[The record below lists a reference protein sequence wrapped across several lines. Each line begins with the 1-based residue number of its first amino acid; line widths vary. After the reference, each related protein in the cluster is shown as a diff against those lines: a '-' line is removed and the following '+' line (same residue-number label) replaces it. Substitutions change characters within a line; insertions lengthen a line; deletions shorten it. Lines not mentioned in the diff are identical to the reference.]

1 MIVFLNNQFVEE
13 SKATLGITDLSIQ
26 RGYGAFDFFRTS
38 NFIPLFLDDYLNRF
52 FNSAYTLHLQPLHSK
67 EELKKIIGE
76 MINLNKIP
84 DAGFKMILTGGYSC
98 DGYELSSPNF
108 IIIQQPLQMSD
119 KEKFDKGIN
128 IILHEYMRDLPQAK
142 SINYLVGIY
151 LQQKV
156 KQQKADDVLYYKDNC
171 VLEFPRSN
179 VFMVTKDRT
188 VVTPAENV
196 LHGITRLKVL
206 ELACKNYTVEERAIT
221 VDELKNA
228 AEVFLTSTT
237 KRIIPVLTIDHI
249 PVSEGKPGIITIS
262 LYEAFLEMEKSLIVS
277 SNTSE
282 VFYHQA

>member
-1 MIVFLNNQFVEE
+1 MIAFINNQFVEE

-26 RGYGAFDFFRTS
+26 RGYGVFDFFRTS
-38 NFIPLFLDDYLNRF
+38 NFIPLFLDDYLDRF
-52 FNSAYTLHLQPLHSK
+52 FKSAVALRLQPRHSR

-76 MINLNKIP
+76 MIRQNKIA
-84 DAGFKMILTGGYSC
+84 DAGFRMILTGGYST
-98 DGYELSSPNF
+98 DSYEPASPNF
-108 IIIQQPLQMSD
+108 IIIRERIQMSD

-128 IILHEYMRDLPQAK
+128 IILHEYMRDLPRAK
-142 SINYLVGIY
+142 SINYLMGVY

-171 VLEFPRSN
+171 ILEFPRSN
-179 VFMVTKDRT
+179 VFVVTKDRT

-206 ELACKNYTVEERAIT
+206 ELARKKYSVEERAIT
-221 VDELKNA
+221 KEELRNA

-237 KRIIPVLTIDHI
+237 KRIIPVLTIDNKI
-249 PVSEGKPGIITIS
+249 VGNGKPGEITIS
-262 LYEAFLEMEKSLIVS
+262 LYESFLKMEKSLIVN

-282 VFYHQA
+282 ASYHQA